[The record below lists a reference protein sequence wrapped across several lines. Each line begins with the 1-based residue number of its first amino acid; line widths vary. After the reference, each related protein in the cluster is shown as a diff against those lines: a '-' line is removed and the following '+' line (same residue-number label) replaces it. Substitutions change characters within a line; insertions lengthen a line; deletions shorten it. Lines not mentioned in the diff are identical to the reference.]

1 MIKHKWKKGNGKVK
15 NTTKFSE
22 SLYKNLWK
30 LSLPIALQNIF
41 STAVSS
47 ADVVMVGAVGQH
59 ALSAVSLA
67 GQVQFVLNLIYLGL
81 TLGTSLMA
89 AQYCG
94 RKDWDM
100 IENILAFALKISVS
114 VSAVFCI
121 LACFFSRQ
129 LMILFTSDLVLV
141 QYGVTYLRLAGISY
155 LFMGVSQIYQAVLKA
170 AGQTGKSALISS
182 ATLLLNLIFN
192 AIFIFGLFGIP
203 FTGVAGA
210 ALGTLLARGI
220 EMAWC
225 LLDSVWGKTV
235 QIRWGRIFR
244 RDKLLAK
251 DFWKYTLPITLNGLS
266 WGSAFASYSIIMGHL
281 GSDVVAANSIATVAR
296 NFAMAGCNGLA
307 AGAGIYLGA
316 LLGQDKFDEARTDSG
331 KIMRLTLGMGV
342 VGGILILLFQP
353 FLLGI
358 SDLTPMA
365 EQYLRMMIFINAAY
379 VITQSINTMLNNGV
393 FCAGGDT
400 HFGLICDTIDM
411 WCFSVPLG
419 FICAF
424 VLKLPPMAVYM
435 VLCLDEGAKM
445 PFMLGHYRKNKWL
458 KNITIKME
466 EETHDN
472 G

>member
-1 MIKHKWKKGNGKVK
+1 MEAVPADCAAEYFLYGSELCGRGDGGGCRATCAFCRFPGRAGSVRVKFDLSGADHGYQPDGSSIPRAKRLGYGRKHTGFCIKNKR
-15 NTTKFSE
+15 
-22 SLYKNLWK
+22 
-30 LSLPIALQNIF
+30 
-41 STAVSS
+41 VSIGS
-47 ADVVMVGAVGQH
+47 
-59 ALSAVSLA
+59 
-67 GQVQFVLNLIYLGL
+67 VLYLGL
-81 TLGTSLMA
+81 LFFKAIDDIVYLGSGTGSIWRNL
-89 AQYCG
+89 
-94 RKDWDM
+94 
-100 IENILAFALKISVS
+100 SP
-114 VSAVFCI
+114 
-121 LACFFSRQ
+121 AC
-129 LMILFTSDLVLV
+129 
-141 QYGVTYLRLAGISY
+141 RLSY

-170 AGQTGKSALISS
+170 AGQTGKSTLISS
-182 ATLLLNLIFN
+182 AALLLNLIFN

-203 FTGVAGA
+203 SMGVAGA

-296 NFAMAGCNGLA
+296 NFAMAGCNSLA

-400 HFGLICDTIDM
+400 RFGLICDTIDM

-424 VLKLPPMAVYM
+424 VLKLPPMAVYL

-466 EETHDN
+466 EETYDN